1 MFEKCI
7 QICEKSSI
15 KELPV
20 MFFDIQNTLKEIFE
34 GMQVQRIEEIYEF
47 WKNKRNLL
55 KRPLLRLLWKPSIDD
70 TNPKV
75 AFRPREKDK
84 MKLRR
89 TNRINE

>member
-34 GMQVQRIEEIYEF
+34 GMQV
-47 WKNKRNLL
+47 
-55 KRPLLRLLWKPSIDD
+55 
-70 TNPKV
+70 
-75 AFRPREKDK
+75 
-84 MKLRR
+84 
-89 TNRINE
+89 